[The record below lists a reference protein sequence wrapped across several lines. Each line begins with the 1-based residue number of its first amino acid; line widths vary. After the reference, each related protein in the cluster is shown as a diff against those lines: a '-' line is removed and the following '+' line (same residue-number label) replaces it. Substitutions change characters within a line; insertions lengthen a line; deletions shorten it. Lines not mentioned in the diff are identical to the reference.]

1 VISTF
6 YPTFR
11 PTLQPFSFP
20 TSSPTY
26 HHPSFGPTFS
36 PSFIRT
42 FSPSFVPTSQP
53 THAVV
58 ANLVFKANLTLNNV
72 NITSSFTEI
81 GGVREEVLSLP
92 SRDKLAIENT
102 TAISLHVPLP
112 YVKVSGV
119 KLVNVDATVSS
130 FAYYK
135 QRERA
140 MSVISSA
147 NSLIS
152 PSTEFQ
158 SSFRRTLSSSFSP
171 FFVST
176 FFSHSLSR
184 KKPPSSLSSSR
195 KRIVVLLIIS
205 SPVTSVTNTTSL
217 YQQLKNSFVTAVSKG
232 NFTKTLQL
240 VSSSLGSSS
249 FHQCNSSTVSI
260 SSPVI
265 VAIPSSSTFSSNDD
279 SHFIF
284 TVPVIIGISL
294 AGTALCLCMSG
305 FCYYCSIKKPTFFSA
320 PCCGTTALYSRTET
334 KETNGRNIASD
345 ERRKDEVSQRRKGPV
360 IGSRYDY
367 VLRKE
372 ERSLASPKF
381 TDPFTSVPSAPSAP
395 SAGSPSSGYQMMS
408 CNSISPVEVIE
419 IELRSFET
427 SDPVQ
432 QVSLASPSPSFHVI
446 TNRNSSDYSL
456 RKVSDFRKS
465 RHLMSSN
472 PPTEINA
479 KQLLHQ
485 QLSSSRLS
493 SPPPS
498 PLNRSESFKDRYSPK
513 TKQQQQSKL
522 KIINEKELQ
531 ERAARN
537 ETVKESGS
545 ARMEECGSKFKRSSE
560 KQAIN
565 RKEVDQILL

>member
-26 HHPSFGPTFS
+26 HHPSFVPTFS

-53 THAVV
+53 AHAVV

-119 KLVNVDATVSS
+119 KLVNVDTTVSS

-176 FFSHSLSR
+176 FFSHSFSR
-184 KKPPSSLSSSR
+184 KKPSSLSSSR

-217 YQQLKNSFVTAVSKG
+217 YQQLKNSFVTSVSNG

-240 VSSSLGSSS
+240 VSFSLGSSS

-265 VAIPSSSTFSSNDD
+265 VAIPSSSTSSSNDD

-294 AGTALCLCMSG
+294 AGTVLCLCMSG
-305 FCYYCSIKKPTFFSA
+305 FCYYCSIKKPTFFYA
-320 PCCGTTALYSRTET
+320 ALYSRTET

-345 ERRKDEVSQRRKGPV
+345 EGRKDEVSQRRKGPS
-360 IGSRYDY
+360 I
-367 VLRKE
+367 RK
-372 ERSLASPKF
+372 
-381 TDPFTSVPSAPSAP
+381 
-395 SAGSPSSGYQMMS
+395 
-408 CNSISPVEVIE
+408 I
-419 IELRSFET
+419 
-427 SDPVQ
+427 
-432 QVSLASPSPSFHVI
+432 
-446 TNRNSSDYSL
+446 
-456 RKVSDFRKS
+456 
-465 RHLMSSN
+465 
-472 PPTEINA
+472 
-479 KQLLHQ
+479 
-485 QLSSSRLS
+485 
-493 SPPPS
+493 
-498 PLNRSESFKDRYSPK
+498 
-513 TKQQQQSKL
+513 
-522 KIINEKELQ
+522 
-531 ERAARN
+531 
-537 ETVKESGS
+537 
-545 ARMEECGSKFKRSSE
+545 
-560 KQAIN
+560 
-565 RKEVDQILL
+565 